1 MLFLFKVLII
11 IINLRH
17 CCIVKKNFLINQNF
31 YKKTSMIDKLN
42 FAKYF
47 IKSIYVYKSFIL
59 IIAVLEL
66 SLLLKCI

>member
-1 MLFLFKVLII
+1 
-11 IINLRH
+11 
-17 CCIVKKNFLINQNF
+17 
-31 YKKTSMIDKLN
+31 MIDKLN

-47 IKSIYVYKSFIL
+47 IKSTYVYKSFIL